1 MCVCVSVCISLHGL
15 DLNRTFPE
23 NVLFRKSSSTCLQKE
38 LYNVLV
44 AYGHHNQAVGYCQVE
59 RTDLRETRSWLSST
73 TSVCIR
79 NKASQFS
86 FRTFPKI
93 RLDI

>member
-1 MCVCVSVCISLHGL
+1 MH
-15 DLNRTFPE
+15 RTFPD
-23 NVLFRKSSSTCLQKE
+23 NVLFQSTAEPSQRTA
-38 LYNVLV
+38 LYNVLL